1 MLKIPDNL
9 SYEEASFTVIG
20 AIALQGVRLVKPTLG
35 ETVVVIGLGLVGL
48 MAVQLLQANG
58 CHVIGIDKNPK
69 RLLLAK
75 NFGAD
80 VLNSSL
86 QKNEIQTLNSLSGG
100 EGIDAVLVAAA
111 SQSNE
116 LMHRRLQCVGSG
128 VELFW

>member
-1 MLKIPDNL
+1 MDKLDKPLPLGYCNAGQVVAIGSGVTEFSVGDRVVSNGNHAEFVNVPVNLCAKIPDNL

-75 NFGAD
+75 
-80 VLNSSL
+80 
-86 QKNEIQTLNSLSGG
+86 K
-100 EGIDAVLVAAA
+100 
-111 SQSNE
+111 
-116 LMHRRLQCVGSG
+116 
-128 VELFW
+128 FWS